1 MNQHTQTTKDLLED
15 LKSATPKKR
24 RKGGKEGT
32 DWVVFGSAGAIVLGF
47 IAWGLISATSLGDV
61 AATALDWVMENCS
74 WLFVIAAST
83 FTIFVLVVAFSKF
96 GRIRLGRDDE
106 EPQFKTASW
115 ISMMFATGMGIGLIF
130 NGVAEPL
137 YFYMSPPPGTVEGST
152 PEAVTTAMGTALFHW
167 TLYPWAMYAIVGL
180 GMAYGTYR
188 LGRTQLFSNMFASIF
203 GERVSRTAGGKIIN
217 ILAILATLFGSAC
230 SLGLGALQIGGGLRS
245 TGITDA
251 IGSPLLVLIIA
262 VLTTAFVASAVSG
275 IDKGIQ
281 WLSNINMVLAVVLAV
296 IVFVVGPTLF
306 ILNVIPNAIGGFI
319 QDLPQMA
326 SRTAVAGDASLADWM
341 SSYTIFYW
349 AWWVSWS
356 PFVGLFIG
364 RISRGRTIRQFIVGV
379 LLVPS
384 AISLL
389 WFSIFGGGAI
399 GLQERAEQAHDRGE
413 ALVNMVG
420 GLPDINTDTILF
432 DMFEKLPVSPFIA
445 VVLMVVAVLLVAIFF
460 VTGADSASIVMG
472 GLSERGAEDP
482 SKKSVI
488 FWGVATGA
496 VAAIMLVAGG
506 DDPAA
511 ALNGLQNI
519 TIVSSVPFVIVML
532 LLCVALWKDL
542 SRDPLIIRDKLAR
555 HVLTEAVAAGV
566 ERHDGEPFELRTVE
580 TAAIDIIVPPA
591 EETEAEAPSDASD
604 AAEEEI
610 PTATEQDIAA
620 ATSAELSD
628 EGELT
633 HPAAETDAK

>member
-1 MNQHTQTTKDLLED
+1 MVSMSQHTQLTKDLLDD

-24 RKGGKEGT
+24 RGDKEGT
-32 DWVVFGSAGAIVLGF
+32 DWMVFGSAGAIALGF
-47 IAWGLISATSLGDV
+47 IAWGLISATSLGAV
-61 AATALDWVMENCS
+61 ASTALDWVMENCS
-74 WLFVIAAST
+74 WLFVISAT
-83 FTIFVLVVAFSKF
+83 VFTIFVLVVAFTKF
-96 GRIRLGRDDE
+96 GRIKLGKDDE

-188 LGRTQLFSNMFASIF
+188 LGRKQLFSNMFASIF
-203 GERVSRTAGGKIIN
+203 GERVSHTAGGKIIN
-217 ILAILATLFGSAC
+217 VLAILATLFGSAC

-251 IGSPLLVLIIA
+251 VGSPVLVLIIA

-275 IDKGIQ
+275 IEKGIQ
-281 WLSNINMVLAVVLAV
+281 WLSNINMVLAVVLAI
-296 IVFVVGPTLF
+296 IVFIVGPTLF
-306 ILNVIPNAIGGFI
+306 ILNVIPNAVGGFI

-326 SRTAVAGDASLADWM
+326 SRTAVAGDESLSDWM

-364 RISRGRTIRQFIVGV
+364 RISRGRTIRQFVVGV

-399 GLQERAEQAHDRGE
+399 GLQERAEKAADRGE
-413 ALVNMVG
+413 ALVNMINGV
-420 GLPDINTDTILF
+420 PDINTDTILF
-432 DMFEKLPVSPFIA
+432 DMIEKLSVPGFISI
-445 VVLMVVAVLLVAIFF
+445 VLMVVAVVLVAIFF

-472 GLSERGAEDP
+472 GLSERGAEEP
-482 SKKSVI
+482 TKKSVI

-506 DDPAA
+506 DDPAE

-519 TIVSSVPFVIVML
+519 TIVSSVPFVLVML

-542 SRDPLIIRDKLAR
+542 ARDPLIIRDKLAR
-555 HVLTEAVAAGV
+555 HVLAEAVATGV

-591 EETEAEAPSDASD
+591 EETGETVVPEDFEDDQD
-604 AAEEEI
+604 AA
-610 PTATEQDIAA
+610 
-620 ATSAELSD
+620 AELSD
-628 EGELT
+628 KGELT
-633 HPAAETDAK
+633 YPSAEDKPE